1 MKNKTEKIKHLFICS
16 TPLQLITAIN
26 LRYNDLVND
35 DVTVYIT
42 DHNHLFKEM
51 YKNAINSNCFTQ
63 VYLIKAMSYTNNMHW
78 MLNYRITAYLYRGY
92 EYLNLDRI
100 SSGFIKDDTIY
111 DHFWVSFM
119 DQSFWYMYLSYN
131 KRNSQLKLSFFE
143 DGTGTYT
150 LLTQKQNKLDKR
162 LSYMFGGKAL
172 MESIESLY
180 VYEPSLVINT
190 LYPDVKIKR
199 LKKITDKKVRSQIE
213 KVFPVTS
220 DDRKLLES
228 KYIFF
233 ESAYS
238 SKKIQA
244 EQLAVISW
252 LSDFLG
258 NSFCLKLHPATVMDK
273 NKIIG
278 LVFETNIPIEVFCLN
293 NDISKNI
300 FISIYSTANL
310 TPQLMFDQSP
320 NVIFLYKIVKLDSMC
335 RFGEYHY
342 SFIESFVDKYKG
354 ANIIFI
360 PETIEELE
368 SILLQLEEN
377 K

>member
-1 MKNKTEKIKHLFICS
+1 MKNNIEKIKHLFICS

-26 LRYNDLVND
+26 LRYNNLAHDE
-35 DVTVYIT
+35 VTVYIT
-42 DHNHLFKEM
+42 DHNNLFKEM

-63 VYLIKAMSYTNNMHW
+63 VYLIRTINFNNNTHKV
-78 MLNYRITAYLYRGY
+78 LSYRITAYLYRGY
-92 EYLNLDRI
+92 EYFNLDRI
-100 SSGFIKDDTIY
+100 SSSFVKDDSLY
-111 DHFWVSFM
+111 NRFWVSFM
-119 DQSFWYMYLSYN
+119 DRSSWYMYLSY
-131 KRNSQLKLSFFE
+131 KKINSQLKLSFFE

-150 LLTQKQNKLDKR
+150 FLTQKQNKLDNR
-162 LSYMFGGKAL
+162 LSHMFGFKAL

-190 LYPDVKIKR
+190 LYSDVKIKR
-199 LKKITDKKVRSQIE
+199 LEKITNKKVRNQIE
-213 KVFPVTS
+213 KIFPVS
-220 DDRKLLES
+220 FDDRRLLES

-258 NSFCLKLHPATVMDK
+258 NSFCLKLHPRSVIDK

-278 LVFETNIPIEVFCLN
+278 LVSETNIPIEVFCLN

-310 TPQLMFDQSP
+310 TSKLMFDQSP
-320 NVIFLYKIVKLDSMC
+320 KVIFLYKIVKLDSMWA
-335 RFGEYHY
+335 FNEYHY
-342 SFIESFVDKYKG
+342 SFI
-354 ANIIFI
+354 
-360 PETIEELE
+360 
-368 SILLQLEEN
+368 
-377 K
+377 